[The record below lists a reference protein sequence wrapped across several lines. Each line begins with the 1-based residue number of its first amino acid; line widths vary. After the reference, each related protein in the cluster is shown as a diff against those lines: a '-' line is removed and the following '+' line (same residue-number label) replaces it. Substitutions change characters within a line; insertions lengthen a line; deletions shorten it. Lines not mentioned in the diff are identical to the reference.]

1 MCQVKPKLSKPALT
15 LLIRTVLL
23 CPCSKCIR
31 LTLLK
36 ASRGKT
42 AFSLMPLFWTGFR
55 LITMGM
61 AKNGVLKQ
69 FFLFSRMRM
78 SLFCQRISF
87 FFFLALFSPFSFLFY
102 FQFCCPL
109 YRLSFTWN
117 CGWLASQERDKFNL
131 QRVVLGKQGN
141 CHWIFFEML
150 FGFIFVTLSG
160 LVRNCKGEVSVELI
174 YLC

>member
-55 LITMGM
+55 LISMEM

-69 FFLFSRMRM
+69 FF
-78 SLFCQRISF
+78 SF
-87 FFFLALFSPFSFLFY
+87 FAHAHEPFLLANFFLFFLALFSPFSFLFY
-102 FQFCCPL
+102 FQFWCPL

-117 CGWLASQERDKFNL
+117 CGWLAS
-131 QRVVLGKQGN
+131 
-141 CHWIFFEML
+141 
-150 FGFIFVTLSG
+150 
-160 LVRNCKGEVSVELI
+160 
-174 YLC
+174 

>member
-36 ASRGKT
+36 ACRGKT

-55 LITMGM
+55 LISMEM

-69 FFLFSRMRM
+69 FFSFFAHAHEHFLLANFFLFFSSSLFS
-78 SLFCQRISF
+78 LF
-87 FFFLALFSPFSFLFY
+87 LSFLFSVLL
-102 FQFCCPL
+102 PTIS
-109 YRLSFTWN
+109 SFVYMEL
-117 CGWLASQERDKFNL
+117 WLASF
-131 QRVVLGKQGN
+131 LGKGQ
-141 CHWIFFEML
+141 I
-150 FGFIFVTLSG
+150 
-160 LVRNCKGEVSVELI
+160 
-174 YLC
+174 

>member
-23 CPCSKCIR
+23 CPCSECIR

-55 LITMGM
+55 LISMEM

-69 FFLFSRMRM
+69 FFSFFAHAHEPFLLANFFLFFSSSLFS
-78 SLFCQRISF
+78 LF
-87 FFFLALFSPFSFLFY
+87 LSFLFSVLV
-102 FQFCCPL
+102 PTIS
-109 YRLSFTWN
+109 SFFYMEL
-117 CGWLASQERDKFNL
+117 WLASF
-131 QRVVLGKQGN
+131 LGKGQ
-141 CHWIFFEML
+141 I
-150 FGFIFVTLSG
+150 
-160 LVRNCKGEVSVELI
+160 
-174 YLC
+174 

>member
-23 CPCSKCIR
+23 CPFSKCIR

-69 FFLFSRMRM
+69 FF
-78 SLFCQRISF
+78 SF
-87 FFFLALFSPFSFLFY
+87 FAHAHEPFLLANFFLFFSSSVFLTFPFFSIFSFAAHYIVFLLHGIVAG
-102 FQFCCPL
+102 QL
-109 YRLSFTWN
+109 LR
-117 CGWLASQERDKFNL
+117 
-131 QRVVLGKQGN
+131 
-141 CHWIFFEML
+141 
-150 FGFIFVTLSG
+150 
-160 LVRNCKGEVSVELI
+160 KGTNLI
-174 YLC
+174 YKEQSQVNRAIAIGFSSKCYLVLYL

>member
-55 LITMGM
+55 LISMEM

-69 FFLFSRMRM
+69 FFSFFAHAHEPFLLANFFLFFSSSLFS
-78 SLFCQRISF
+78 LF
-87 FFFLALFSPFSFLFY
+87 LSFLFSVLV
-102 FQFCCPL
+102 PTIS
-109 YRLSFTWN
+109 SFFYMEL
-117 CGWLASQERDKFNL
+117 WLASF
-131 QRVVLGKQGN
+131 LGKGQ
-141 CHWIFFEML
+141 I
-150 FGFIFVTLSG
+150 
-160 LVRNCKGEVSVELI
+160 
-174 YLC
+174 

>member
-55 LITMGM
+55 LISMGM

-87 FFFLALFSPFSFLFY
+87 FFFFQLSFLPFPFFSIFSFAAHYIVFLLHGIVAG
-102 FQFCCPL
+102 QL
-109 YRLSFTWN
+109 LR
-117 CGWLASQERDKFNL
+117 
-131 QRVVLGKQGN
+131 
-141 CHWIFFEML
+141 
-150 FGFIFVTLSG
+150 
-160 LVRNCKGEVSVELI
+160 KGTNLI
-174 YLC
+174 YKEQSQVNRAIAIGFSSKCYLVLYL

>member
-55 LITMGM
+55 LISMEM

-69 FFLFSRMRM
+69 FFSFFAHAHEPFLLANFFLFFSSSLFS
-78 SLFCQRISF
+78 LF
-87 FFFLALFSPFSFLFY
+87 LSFLFSV
-102 FQFCCPL
+102 L
-109 YRLSFTWN
+109 LLTISSFVYMEL
-117 CGWLASQERDKFNL
+117 WLASF
-131 QRVVLGKQGN
+131 LGKGQ
-141 CHWIFFEML
+141 I
-150 FGFIFVTLSG
+150 
-160 LVRNCKGEVSVELI
+160 
-174 YLC
+174 

>member
-55 LITMGM
+55 LISMEM

-69 FFLFSRMRM
+69 FFSFFAHAHEPFLLANFFLFFSSSLFS
-78 SLFCQRISF
+78 LF
-87 FFFLALFSPFSFLFY
+87 LSFLFSVLL
-102 FQFCCPL
+102 PTIS
-109 YRLSFTWN
+109 SFVYMEL
-117 CGWLASQERDKFNL
+117 WLASF
-131 QRVVLGKQGN
+131 LGKGQ
-141 CHWIFFEML
+141 I
-150 FGFIFVTLSG
+150 
-160 LVRNCKGEVSVELI
+160 
-174 YLC
+174 

>member
-1 MCQVKPKLSKPALT
+1 MCQVNPKLSKPALT

-55 LITMGM
+55 LISMEM

-69 FFLFSRMRM
+69 FFSFFAHAHEPFLLANFFLFFSSSLFS
-78 SLFCQRISF
+78 LF
-87 FFFLALFSPFSFLFY
+87 LSFLFSVLV
-102 FQFCCPL
+102 PTIS
-109 YRLSFTWN
+109 SFFYMEL
-117 CGWLASQERDKFNL
+117 WLASF
-131 QRVVLGKQGN
+131 LGKGQ
-141 CHWIFFEML
+141 I
-150 FGFIFVTLSG
+150 
-160 LVRNCKGEVSVELI
+160 
-174 YLC
+174 

>member
-55 LITMGM
+55 LISMGM

-69 FFLFSRMRM
+69 FFSFFAHAHEPFLLANFFLFFSSSLFS
-78 SLFCQRISF
+78 LF
-87 FFFLALFSPFSFLFY
+87 LSFLFSVLL
-102 FQFCCPL
+102 PTIS
-109 YRLSFTWN
+109 SFVYMEL
-117 CGWLASQERDKFNL
+117 WLASF
-131 QRVVLGKQGN
+131 LGKGQ
-141 CHWIFFEML
+141 I
-150 FGFIFVTLSG
+150 
-160 LVRNCKGEVSVELI
+160 
-174 YLC
+174 